1 MLARRDEFFHTT
13 KVRGI
18 TYRKR
23 RTPTNTQLLLYQLL
37 SHSCQLKSQPD
48 FPLICLMN
56 ISADKPATWHSS
68 PEQCVVRE
76 RSRVLATVM
85 HMCMHMYIQLQCS
98 CCCYSIVNAFSYC
111 LFTLL
116 SPQNSLWWYLCW
128 LQTNKK
134 NMFPL
139 YMWTLHIGGKCYYS
153 LNNIGFFRPDLQIFI
168 YFFTLSST
176 LLESASYFLA
186 FPKGKLQCTMYSGG
200 LTMQS
205 KLYAMS
211 TLNMMKGVI

>member
-37 SHSCQLKSQPD
+37 SRSCQLKSQPD

-116 SPQNSLWWYLCW
+116 SPRTLCGGICVDYK
-128 LQTNKK
+128 QTKITC
-134 NMFPL
+134 F
-139 YMWTLHIGGKCYYS
+139 
-153 LNNIGFFRPDLQIFI
+153 LNI
-168 YFFTLSST
+168 YVDTT
-176 LLESASYFLA
+176 RWRKMLL
-186 FPKGKLQCTMYSGG
+186 
-200 LTMQS
+200 
-205 KLYAMS
+205 
-211 TLNMMKGVI
+211 